1 MVQKAFNTQH
11 LFMIKDT
18 SKLWV
23 EGKVLN
29 MITNICK
36 RPTTNII
43 PNCERMNIFSLR
55 PRKMQ
60 SQPLKPLLSHI
71 IMNVLVIAIRKDVK
85 GTEIG
90 KGEKKTSLFTDSI
103 IIYE

>member
-1 MVQKAFNTQH
+1 
-11 LFMIKDT
+11 
-18 SKLWV
+18 
-23 EGKVLN
+23 
-29 MITNICK
+29 
-36 RPTTNII
+36 
-43 PNCERMNIFSLR
+43 
-55 PRKMQ
+55 MQ